1 MTTTLIKAL
10 IAAALSSLMVIA
22 CDRPQ
27 GVKMAGDQSAEATE
41 YGNTRCVLVDEQVF
55 CVSSR
60 MREPIHVGS
69 FAVL

>member
-1 MTTTLIKAL
+1 MITTLNKAL
-10 IAAALSSLMVIA
+10 IAAVLSGLTVMA

-27 GVKMAGDQSAEATE
+27 GTKMVGEQSVESAEH
-41 YGNTRCVLVDEQVF
+41 GNTRCVLIDGQVV

-60 MREPIHVGS
+60 MREPIHASS

>member
-1 MTTTLIKAL
+1 MTTTLNKVL

-27 GVKMAGDQSAEATE
+27 GVKMAGEQSAEVTE
-41 YGNTRCVLVDEQVF
+41 HGNTRCVLVDEQVF

-60 MREPIHVGS
+60 MREPVHVDS

>member
-1 MTTTLIKAL
+1 MTTTLNKLL
-10 IAAALSSLMVIA
+10 IAVALSGLMVVA

-27 GVKMAGDQSAEATE
+27 GTKMVGEQSAVVTE
-41 YGNTRCVLVDEQVF
+41 HGNTRCVLVDEQVF

-60 MREPIHVGS
+60 MREPIQVAS